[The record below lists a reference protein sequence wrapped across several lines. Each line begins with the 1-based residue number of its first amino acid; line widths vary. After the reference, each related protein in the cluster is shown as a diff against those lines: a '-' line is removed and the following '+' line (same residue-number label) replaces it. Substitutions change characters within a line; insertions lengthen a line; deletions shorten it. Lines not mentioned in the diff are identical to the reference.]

1 MATASRPG
9 LVVALRV
16 GRGQNDREHHF
27 ARHKRVK
34 REKETVGWELQRY
47 AGKFRKPPIPCSVLL
62 TRLGPSPGLDD
73 DNLVGSLKSTRD
85 AIADWL
91 GVNDRDR
98 MTVRYLY
105 SQAWAPVWGVR
116 IEFGEPPTDTN
127 YVLDLTTT

>member
-1 MATASRPG
+1 MHAR
-9 LVVALRV
+9 
-16 GRGQNDREHHF
+16 RGMNDREHPMV
-27 ARHKRVK
+27 RHRRVK
-34 REKETVGWELQRY
+34 REKLEVSTELKQY
-47 AGKFRKPPIPCSVLL
+47 ARHHGKPAVPCSVLL

-105 SQAWAPVWGVR
+105 DQAWAPKWGVR
-116 IEFGEPPTDTN
+116 IEFGEPPPGTN
-127 YVLDLTTT
+127 YVLDLTAK